1 MILIAE
7 SGSSKTDWCL
17 IDQGKLLRK
26 VSSIGL
32 NPYFVDANKIRDV
45 ISSTIMPILNP
56 ADPVSDI
63 HFYGAGCSTHK
74 LCSIVK
80 QGLLT
85 HFPTAGIYVYS
96 DMIAAARALCG
107 EGPGFVIILGTGSNS
122 CAYAEGRIVE
132 QTPSLGYVLGDEG
145 SGTDLG
151 KKLLKAYCYKELS
164 PDLLRS
170 FESKFELT
178 EDLILESIYK
188 KSQPNRFIASV
199 VPFIAE
205 NLNDDLKKMV
215 SDSFESFL
223 NQHIKKYKALPKST
237 PLYITG
243 SVAWVFADILQ
254 AEIQKQGFTF
264 GKILQSPLEG
274 LIEYHI
280 RN

>member
-1 MILIAE
+1 
-7 SGSSKTDWCL
+7 
-17 IDQGKLLRK
+17 
-26 VSSIGL
+26 
-32 NPYFVDANKIRDV
+32 
-45 ISSTIMPILNP
+45 MPILNP